1 MTNSKSYD
9 IIRVSQ
15 GDKTKNK
22 IRVATYRKKGID
34 TMATTKKITKTDR
47 FNTLLTFDEVQAD
60 PEMVDFINHEIE
72 LLAKKNSGERKP
84 TAKQTEKLA
93 HDADLRR
100 AIVDEMEMGVQYSA
114 GDLIKTLPT
123 LSAEPDLSPAKVSYL
138 MRDLLTDGS
147 VVKVIDKRH
156 TFYRLSE

>member
-1 MTNSKSYD
+1 
-9 IIRVSQ
+9 
-15 GDKTKNK
+15 
-22 IRVATYRKKGID
+22 
-34 TMATTKKITKTDR
+34 MATKKITKADR
-47 FNTLLTFDEVQAD
+47 YNTLLTFDEVQAD
-60 PEMVDFINHEIE
+60 PAMVEFINHEIE

-123 LSAEPDLSPAKVSYL
+123 LSAEPDLSVAKVSYL
-138 MRDLLTDGS
+138 MRDLLTDKS
-147 VVKVIDKRH
+147 VEKVIDKRH

>member
-1 MTNSKSYD
+1 
-9 IIRVSQ
+9 
-15 GDKTKNK
+15 
-22 IRVATYRKKGID
+22 
-34 TMATTKKITKTDR
+34 MATNKKITKTDR
-47 FNTLLTFDEVQAD
+47 FTALLAFDEVQAD
-60 PEMVDFINHEIE
+60 PEMVAFIEHEIE

-84 TAKQTEKLA
+84 SAKQTEKLA
-93 HDADLRR
+93 HDAGLRR

-138 MRDLLTDGS
+138 MRDLLADGS

>member
-1 MTNSKSYD
+1 
-9 IIRVSQ
+9 
-15 GDKTKNK
+15 
-22 IRVATYRKKGID
+22 
-34 TMATTKKITKTDR
+34 MATTKKITKTDR
-47 FNTLLTFDEVQAD
+47 FNTLLTFAEVQAD
-60 PEMVDFINHEIE
+60 PAMVEFINHEIE

-84 TAKQTEKLA
+84 TAKQTAKLT

-100 AIVDEMEMGVQYSA
+100 AIVDEMEMGVLYSA

-123 LSAEPDLSPAKVSYL
+123 LSAEPDLSVAKVSFL

>member
-1 MTNSKSYD
+1 
-9 IIRVSQ
+9 
-15 GDKTKNK
+15 
-22 IRVATYRKKGID
+22 
-34 TMATTKKITKTDR
+34 MATTKKITKTDR
-47 FNTLLTFDEVQAD
+47 YNTLLTFDEVKAD

-100 AIVDEMEMGVQYSA
+100 AIVDEMETGVQYSA

-138 MRDLLTDGS
+138 MRDLLADGS
-147 VVKVIDKRH
+147 VVKVVDKRH

>member
-1 MTNSKSYD
+1 
-9 IIRVSQ
+9 
-15 GDKTKNK
+15 
-22 IRVATYRKKGID
+22 
-34 TMATTKKITKTDR
+34 MATTKKITKTDR
-47 FNTLLTFDEVQAD
+47 FNTLLTFAEVQAD
-60 PEMVDFINHEIE
+60 PEMVEFINHEIE

-100 AIVDEMEMGVQYSA
+100 AIVDEMEMGVLYSA

-123 LSAEPDLSPAKVSYL
+123 LAAEPDLSVAKVSYL
-138 MRDLLTDGS
+138 MRDLLADKS
-147 VVKVIDKRH
+147 VEKVIDKRH